1 MPNEKLIAAVVH
13 ELVEFRQFDGWAEIT
28 DAVKVQCARLRIPY
42 DSGTITAAVSLV
54 ERTRPVFMGDR
65 RCQP

>member
-28 DAVKVQCARLRIPY
+28 DAIKTRCARLRIPY
-42 DSGTITAAVSLV
+42 DSGAITAAVSLV
-54 ERTRPVFMGDR
+54 ERSRPVFVGDR
-65 RCQP
+65 RGV